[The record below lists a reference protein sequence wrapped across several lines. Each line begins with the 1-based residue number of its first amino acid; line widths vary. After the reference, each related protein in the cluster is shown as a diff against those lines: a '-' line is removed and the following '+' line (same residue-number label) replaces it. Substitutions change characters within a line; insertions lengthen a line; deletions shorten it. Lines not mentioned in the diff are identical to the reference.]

1 MSIPAGSGADPLFG
15 AAWASAGVP
24 RSSRRWNLPLING
37 LAVAAIIAGVAF
49 RIYEAHLP
57 PEVLRQEEILI
68 GLGVVFGAIA
78 VGLKASRVGNRLFAQ
93 LPVMITAAIL
103 ADLVLGTAGRWL
115 DDDLPPL
122 AAVSF
127 AAVFLHFDVGL
138 RSRHF
143 PYVFGVAMLGLG
155 ALWVYAITQL
165 MVAPGTLVVWTLV
178 LAGLGILGLLTSRS
192 VERDLGLQVERQSS
206 LLATLSDI
214 GEGLLITEGGR
225 FVAGNDAYVNLT
237 GYSREELE
245 AMPSLIDLAPPD
257 QRDRLSAQLAR
268 RLSGQEAPG

>member
-1 MSIPAGSGADPLFG
+1 
-15 AAWASAGVP
+15 
-24 RSSRRWNLPLING
+24 
-37 LAVAAIIAGVAF
+37 
-49 RIYEAHLP
+49 
-57 PEVLRQEEILI
+57 
-68 GLGVVFGAIA
+68 
-78 VGLKASRVGNRLFAQ
+78 
-93 LPVMITAAIL
+93 
-103 ADLVLGTAGRWL
+103 
-115 DDDLPPL
+115 
-122 AAVSF
+122 
-127 AAVFLHFDVGL
+127 
-138 RSRHF
+138 
-143 PYVFGVAMLGLG
+143 MLGLG

-165 MVAPGTLVVWTLV
+165 MVEPGTLVVWTLV

-257 QRDRLSAQLAR
+257 ERVQLSDQLTR
-268 RLSGQEAPG
+268 RLSEQPSRWTSPPSRQRSLPKCSRPVTHFTQRSAISTPGSVRTPASNRRAP